1 MITVHIIAYMGYILL
16 PKQILIAYTC
26 KYLMHYA
33 YSVII
38 FAPSPP
44 VASSEI
50 WRSSSISARLIRGA
64 PSSSVS
70 LSTGTSASKKSIKK
84 TIKEQLSKR
93 NRITWTT
100 PSEWKQA
107 NKLSRKIQQFLRK
120 MLAFLEDAKLIGK
133 FFTQHSFWVSKKIGF
148 YLHVLTSNVN
158 ITQCKWHTSC
168 CYVTAFLQER
178 AAQTSKF
185 RASARIFL
193 LK

>member
-1 MITVHIIAYMGYILL
+1 MLILSSYLLL
-16 PKQILIAYTC
+16 PHRWHPR
-26 KYLMHYA
+26 KYGDPPAFQPGWSEGPHHHLCH
-33 YSVII
+33 
-38 FAPSPP
+38 SPL
-44 VASSEI
+44 E
-50 WRSSSISARLIRGA
+50 RLH
-64 PSSSVS
+64 
-70 LSTGTSASKKSIKK
+70 LKKSIKK
-84 TIKEQLSKR
+84 TIKEQLSKW
-93 NRITWTT
+93 NRTTWTT

-107 NKLSRKIQQFLRK
+107 NKLSRKIQQLLRK

-133 FFTQHSFWVSKKIGF
+133 FFTQHSFWVSKKMGF

-158 ITQCKWHTSC
+158 IIQCKWHTSC